1 MADSLQVPALR
12 GVMGDWV
19 YYVTLLPFDEVR
31 QRVKRTDEIHTSRM
45 LRDWIQRALTD
56 RSGGI
61 ADYLQSHS
69 QRFFNALVIGVY
81 EGSPEWNQVSLRKS
95 QLFDPRNLDP
105 RVSESMGFLILNGE
119 EKLFAID
126 GQHRVEGIKT
136 FWARLSSKQQ
146 EDLQDEICAIFV
158 AHKGTREGIQ
168 RTRRLFTTL
177 NRSAKPVS
185 LTELIALDEDDIVAI
200 VCRSLLE
207 SHPLFKDGRVSI
219 ALQKAI
225 STRDHRSITSLPA
238 LNQTMNI
245 YLSDRKPKEWGN
257 FRAARPVEAQVAHYT
272 KKGHRL
278 WDRIVKSFP
287 ELKRVVALSADQ
299 PLPRSYRNERTGGD
313 LLFRPIFP
321 PMLARCLRAALK
333 GGMTEAVF
341 IRRVSKMPRLLN
353 RRPWKGVLWD
363 GNMVT
368 RSKNQKL
375 AEALILW
382 MAGVDTRD
390 SESSLKLRLAGVLNQ
405 DVDQVVLPPKGK

>member
-1 MADSLQVPALR
+1 MADPLQVPALR

-31 QRVKRTDEIHTSRM
+31 RRVKRTDEVHTSRL

-56 RSGGI
+56 RSAGI

-95 QLFDPRNLDP
+95 QFFDPLNLDP
-105 RVSESMGFLILNGE
+105 RVSESMGFLVLNGE

-126 GQHRVEGIKT
+126 GQHRVEGIKK
-136 FWARLSSKQQ
+136 FWERLSSQ
-146 EDLQDEICAIFV
+146 EQKDLQDEICAIFV
-158 AHKGTREGIQ
+158 AHKGTKEGLQ

-207 SHPLFKDGRVSI
+207 NHPLFKDGRVSI

-225 STRDHRSITSLPA
+225 STRDRRSITSLPA
-238 LNQTMNI
+238 LNQAMNI
-245 YLSDRKPKEWGN
+245 YLADRRPKEWGT
-257 FRAARPVEAQVAHYT
+257 FRAARPVEDQVAYYT
-272 KKGHRL
+272 QKGHRL
-278 WDRIVKSFP
+278 WDRMIQSFP
-287 ELKRVVALSADQ
+287 ELKRVVALSADKF
-299 PLPRSYRNERTGGD
+299 LPTSYRNERTGGD

-321 PMLARCLRAALK
+321 PMFARCLRAAIK
-333 GGMTEAVF
+333 DGMTEPAF
-341 IRRVSKMPRLLN
+341 IKRVSRMPRLLN
-353 RRPWKGVLWD
+353 RPPWRGLLWD

-382 MAGVDTRD
+382 MAGVSTRD
-390 SESSLKLRLAGVLNQ
+390 SRSSLKLRLASVLNQ
-405 DVDQVVLPPKGK
+405 HIDKVVLPSRVK

>member
-1 MADSLQVPALR
+1 MADCLQVPALR

-19 YYVTLLPFDEVR
+19 YYVTLLPFDEVC
-31 QRVKRTDEIHTSRM
+31 QRVKKTDEIHTSRM

-56 RSGGI
+56 RSAGI
-61 ADYLQSHS
+61 ADYLESHS

-95 QLFDPRNLDP
+95 ELFDPRNLDP

-126 GQHRVEGIKT
+126 GQHRVEGIKK
-136 FWARLSSKQQ
+136 FWARLNTKQQ
-146 EDLQDEICAIFV
+146 ESLQDEICAIFV
-158 AHKGTREGIQ
+158 AHKSSQEGIQ

-225 STRDHRSITSLPA
+225 STRDQRSITSLPA
-238 LNQTMNI
+238 LNQAMNI
-245 YLSDRKPKEWGN
+245 YLSDRKPKEWGT
-257 FRAARPVEAQVAHYT
+257 FRAARPKEAQVTHYT
-272 KKGHRL
+272 QKAHRL
-278 WDRIVKSFP
+278 WDRMTKSFP
-287 ELKRVVALSADQ
+287 ELKRVVALSAEQ
-299 PLPRSYRNERTGGD
+299 PLPKSYRNERTGGD

-321 PMLARCLRAALK
+321 PMFTRCLRVALK
-333 GGMTEAVF
+333 NGMSEAVF
-341 IRRVSKMPRLLN
+341 IGRVSKMPRLLN
-353 RRPWKGVLWD
+353 RSPWRGVLWD
-363 GNMVT
+363 GNMIT

-382 MAGVDTRD
+382 MAGVETRD
-390 SESSLKLRLAGVLNQ
+390 SESSLKFRLAGVLNK
-405 DVDQVVLPPKGK
+405 DVEAVVLPRRGK